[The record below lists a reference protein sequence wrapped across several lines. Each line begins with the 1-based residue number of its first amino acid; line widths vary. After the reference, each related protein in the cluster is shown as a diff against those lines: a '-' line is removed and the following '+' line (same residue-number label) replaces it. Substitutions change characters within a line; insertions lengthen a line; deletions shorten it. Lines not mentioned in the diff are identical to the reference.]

1 MVVAVQYR
9 RLPLKLNVMEQM
21 YGIDLGLSSFEV
33 SFFDVQGKLHQL
45 KQVRNTVEGI
55 GHFLSLLPPDACLC
69 AEYTGLYG
77 DLLLHLCNYAGV
89 RICFVPGYEIKHS
102 LGLQRGKSDEVDA
115 CRIREY
121 AERFSDRLQTCFAPT
136 EELEELQELYRTRG
150 QLVESRKRLST
161 LNKGDNCKVMVSLV
175 AARARQHLLDELDEQ
190 IRGLDAEIERL
201 IKSNSEQEK
210 SYRILTSIPG
220 VGPITACELI
230 IKTENFQ
237 KLDTAK
243 RCAAYAGIAPY
254 PKESGKMKC
263 NNHSSPLGDKH
274 LKSLLFLCARSAK
287 DHNKEILLYFIQKYQ
302 IEKKPYYLVMNNV
315 ANKLLRIL
323 YSLIHKGEL
332 YDRDYIQ
339 IDPRNNQEI
348 RKEEK
353 AKWAS

>member
-21 YGIDLGLSSFEV
+21 YGIDLGMSSFEV

-55 GHFLSLLPPDACLC
+55 ARFLSLLPANACLC
-69 AEYTGLYG
+69 AEYTGVYG
-77 DLLLHLCNYAGV
+77 NLLLHMCTGAGV

-121 AERFSDRLQTCFAPT
+121 AERFSDRLQTCFAPS

-161 LNKGDNCKVMVSLV
+161 LNRGDNCKVMVSLA
-175 AARARQHLLDELDEQ
+175 AARARQSLLDELDKQ
-190 IRGLDAEIERL
+190 IKGLDAEIDHL
-201 IKSNSEQEK
+201 IKSNPEQEK
-210 SYRILTSIPG
+210 NYRILTSVLG
-220 VGPITACELI
+220 VGPVTACDLI

-339 IDPRNNQEI
+339 IDPRNYQKI
-348 RKEEK
+348 RKERIVK
-353 AKWAS
+353 LAS